1 LILLYLFLLVF
12 INQYK
17 SMSYVKYD
25 KEELI
30 EFHFN
35 VEKTCFSIQNW
46 YDPQLHPIYGVSEK

>member
-1 LILLYLFLLVF
+1 
-12 INQYK
+12 
-17 SMSYVKYD
+17 MSYVKYD